1 MENITESFSSVFV
14 PFKGMV
20 LYRSMKDQNQIY
32 VESYDIN
39 KQGRMVGAHPL
50 SETESEQLAQAL
62 IRSTETNNGFLH
74 ANGLLPRNL
83 LHILCGSSG
92 HAIWYTGAME
102 QNLFFVNDLGIPS
115 GSAMLPPMIWKA
127 TQESL
132 EVFAI
137 KDIKKLTAETSLYY
151 APYFNVYKSGDVCMG
166 TVDIDIESNSS
177 LEEFISTWQTYFFD
191 SKFSHLVDSYNPVS
205 VNIVELWQNQVKTKQ
220 DFPLSVL
227 KSSGKKLKDILK

>member
-1 MENITESFSSVFV
+1 MENITESFSSVYT
-14 PFKGMV
+14 PFKGIV
-20 LYRSMKDQNQIY
+20 FYQSMKDKNQIY
-32 VESYDIN
+32 VESYDMN

-50 SETESEQLAQAL
+50 SETEAEQLAQGL
-62 IRSTETNNGFLH
+62 IRSAETNTGFLH
-74 ANGLLPRNL
+74 ANGLLPHNL
-83 LHILCGSSG
+83 LHIHVGSSG
-92 HAIWYTGAME
+92 HAIWYTEAQE

-115 GSAMLPPMIWKA
+115 GGAMLPPMIWKA

-137 KDIKKLTAETSLYY
+137 KDVKKLTLETPLYY
-151 APYFNVYKSGDVCMG
+151 APYFNVYKSGNVCMG
-166 TVDIDIESNSS
+166 TVDIEIDNDSS
-177 LEEFISTWQTYFFD
+177 LEEFISTWQTFFFE

-205 VNIVELWQNQVKTKQ
+205 VNIVELWQNQVKTKH